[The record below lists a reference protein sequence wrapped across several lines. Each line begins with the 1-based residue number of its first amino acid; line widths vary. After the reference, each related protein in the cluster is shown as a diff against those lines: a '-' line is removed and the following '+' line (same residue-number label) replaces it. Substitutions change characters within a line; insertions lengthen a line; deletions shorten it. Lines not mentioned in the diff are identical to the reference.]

1 MQKRNSNSR
10 IQIASREKKRTS
22 GKSLNINHNKKLVK
36 KLEKELLSKI
46 DNILIEYQLNNDLI
60 PTFAENPQT
69 NNNKIP
75 LKQEEQKI
83 EKDKQLQQIR
93 PPSAEPK
100 LKQIKMP
107 KATKNL
113 DFDQNMPNI
122 NISMNELKKEKK
134 LPKVRKKKSMKNHKD
149 GFLTGVGLIKTK
161 KKEID
166 EQKEQRKNRFMEE
179 NDRAINE
186 MLHNIDEIDDF
197 INDPEKTKDAYLFE
211 GSPDY
216 KERMA
221 KSRKDFEDLIKEI
234 DGYKKE
240 MQDEFD
246 IIQYLIKFTNNTEK
260 LITRHKNVINGI
272 FKGAG
277 LQKAIINDQND
288 KDGNKNDKNR
298 KTKSVNKGRIQ
309 QYLDIVKE
317 VDKMEQE
324 NMNGDDSEIYDD
336 EFLTSSVSELNGVFY
351 KMKKINQIK
360 DNLSNIQDDCLGY
373 HEKLRDTLK
382 RSQSA
387 RPQNRKDLNNENEE
401 QKI

>member
-10 IQIASREKKRTS
+10 IQIASREKRVS

-60 PTFAENPQT
+60 PTFASKPQQ
-69 NNNKIP
+69 NNNTINQINLQKNQQN
-75 LKQEEQKI
+75 QEEQKI
-83 EKDKQLQQIR
+83 EKTSLR
-93 PPSAEPK
+93 APSADPK

-107 KATKNL
+107 KASKNL

-134 LPKVRKKKSMKNHKD
+134 LPKVRKKKQLKNYKD
-149 GFLTGVGLIKTK
+149 GFLTGVGIIKTK
-161 KKEID
+161 KQEKP

-197 INDPEKTKDAYLFE
+197 IKDPEKTKDSYLFE

-221 KSRKDFEDLIKEI
+221 KSKKEFEELIKEI

-240 MQDEFD
+240 MEDEFD

-277 LQKAIINDQND
+277 LQKQIIV
-288 KDGNKNDKNR
+288 DKNEKEKDKTR
-298 KTKSVNKGRIQ
+298 KIKSVNKSRIQ
-309 QYLDIVKE
+309 NYLDIVKE
-317 VDKMEQE
+317 VDKMDQE
-324 NMNGDDSEIYDD
+324 DINEEDVENYDD
-336 EFLTSSVSELNGVFY
+336 EFLATSVSELNGVFY
-351 KMKKINQIK
+351 KLKKINQIK

-373 HEKLRDTLK
+373 HEKLKDTLK

-387 RPQNRKDLNNENEE
+387 RPQNRKDLNDKEE

>member
-10 IQIASREKKRTS
+10 IQIASREKRAS

-60 PTFAENPQT
+60 PTFASKPET
-69 NNNKIP
+69 SNNTINQNLQKNQAN
-75 LKQEEQKI
+75 QEEQKI
-83 EKDKQLQQIR
+83 EKTSLR
-93 PPSAEPK
+93 APSADPK

-107 KATKNL
+107 KASKNL

-134 LPKVRKKKSMKNHKD
+134 LPKVRKKKQLKNYKD
-149 GFLTGVGLIKTK
+149 GFLTGVGIIKTK
-161 KKEID
+161 KQEKPEK
-166 EQKEQRKNRFMEE
+166 KEQRKNRFMEE
-179 NDRAINE
+179 NDRAIDE

-197 INDPEKTKDAYLFE
+197 IKDPEKTKDSYLFE

-221 KSRKDFEDLIKEI
+221 KSKKEFEELIKEI

-240 MQDEFD
+240 MEDEFD

-277 LQKAIINDQND
+277 LQKQIIDD
-288 KDGNKNDKNR
+288 KNDKEKDKTR
-298 KTKSVNKGRIQ
+298 KIKSVSKSRIQ
-309 QYLDIVKE
+309 NYLDIVKE
-317 VDKMEQE
+317 VDKMDQE
-324 NMNGDDSEIYDD
+324 DINEEDVENYDD
-336 EFLTSSVSELNGVFY
+336 EFLATSVSELNGVFY
-351 KMKKINQIK
+351 KLKKINQIK

-373 HEKLRDTLK
+373 HEKLKDTLK

-387 RPQNRKDLNNENEE
+387 RPQNRKELNEKEE

>member
-10 IQIASREKKRTS
+10 IQIASREKRVP

-60 PTFAENPQT
+60 PTFATKPET
-69 NNNKIP
+69 NNNNTNTIIKP
-75 LKQEEQKI
+75 QNEEEQKL
-83 EKDKQLQQIR
+83 EKNQIR
-93 PPSAEPK
+93 APSADPK

-107 KATKNL
+107 KAKKNL
-113 DFDQNMPNI
+113 DFDQNMPHI

-134 LPKVRKKKSMKNHKD
+134 LPKVRKKKSMKKYKD
-149 GFLTGVGLIKTK
+149 GFLTGVGIIKTK
-161 KKEID
+161 KEDITEK
-166 EQKEQRKNRFMEE
+166 KEQRNNRFMEE

-197 INDPEKTKDAYLFE
+197 IKDPEKTKDSYLFE
-211 GSPDY
+211 GSPDF
-216 KERMA
+216 KDRMA
-221 KSRKDFEDLIKEI
+221 KSRKEFEDLIKEI

-240 MQDEFD
+240 MEDEFD

-277 LQKAIINDQND
+277 LQKQILDD
-288 KDGNKNDKNR
+288 KNDKEKEKGR
-298 KTKSVNKGRIQ
+298 KTKSVTKSKIQ
-309 QYLDIVKE
+309 GYLDIVKE
-317 VDKMEQE
+317 VDKMDQDNNNEEDFE
-324 NMNGDDSEIYDD
+324 NYDD
-336 EFLTSSVSELNGVFY
+336 EFLTTSVSELNGVFY
-351 KMKKINQIK
+351 KLKKINQIK

-387 RPQNRKDLNNENEE
+387 RPQLRKELSEKEE
-401 QKI
+401 QKV

>member
-10 IQIASREKKRTS
+10 IQIASREKRAS

-60 PTFAENPQT
+60 PTFASKPET
-69 NNNKIP
+69 SNNTINQNLPKNQPNK
-75 LKQEEQKI
+75 EEQKI
-83 EKDKQLQQIR
+83 EKTSLR
-93 PPSAEPK
+93 APSADPK

-107 KATKNL
+107 KASKNL

-134 LPKVRKKKSMKNHKD
+134 LPKVRKKKQLKNYKD
-149 GFLTGVGLIKTK
+149 GFLTGVGIIKTK
-161 KKEID
+161 KQEKPEK
-166 EQKEQRKNRFMEE
+166 KEQRKNRFMEE
-179 NDRAINE
+179 NDRAIDE

-197 INDPEKTKDAYLFE
+197 IKDPEKTKDSYLFE

-221 KSRKDFEDLIKEI
+221 KSKKEFEELIKEI

-240 MQDEFD
+240 MEDEFD

-277 LQKAIINDQND
+277 LQKQIIDD
-288 KDGNKNDKNR
+288 KNDKEKDKTR
-298 KTKSVNKGRIQ
+298 KIKSVSKSRIQ
-309 QYLDIVKE
+309 NYLDIVKE
-317 VDKMEQE
+317 VDKMDQE
-324 NMNGDDSEIYDD
+324 DINEEDVENYDD
-336 EFLTSSVSELNGVFY
+336 EFLATSVSELNGVFY
-351 KMKKINQIK
+351 KLKKINQIK

-373 HEKLRDTLK
+373 HEKLKDTLK

-387 RPQNRKDLNNENEE
+387 RPQNRKELNDKEE

>member
-10 IQIASREKKRTS
+10 IQIASREKRAS

-36 KLEKELLSKI
+36 NLEKELLSKI

-60 PTFAENPQT
+60 PTFASKPET
-69 NNNKIP
+69 SNNTINQNLPKNQP
-75 LKQEEQKI
+75 NQEEQKI
-83 EKDKQLQQIR
+83 EKTSLR
-93 PPSAEPK
+93 APSADPK

-107 KATKNL
+107 KASKNL

-134 LPKVRKKKSMKNHKD
+134 LPKVRKKKQLKNYKD
-149 GFLTGVGLIKTK
+149 GFLTGVGIIKTK
-161 KKEID
+161 KQEKPEK
-166 EQKEQRKNRFMEE
+166 KEQRKNRFMEE
-179 NDRAINE
+179 NDRAIDE

-197 INDPEKTKDAYLFE
+197 IKDPEKTKDSYLFE

-221 KSRKDFEDLIKEI
+221 KSKKEFEELIKEI

-240 MQDEFD
+240 MEDEFD

-277 LQKAIINDQND
+277 LQKQIIDD
-288 KDGNKNDKNR
+288 KNDKEKDKTR
-298 KTKSVNKGRIQ
+298 KIKSVSKSRIQ
-309 QYLDIVKE
+309 NYLDIVKE
-317 VDKMEQE
+317 VDKMDQE
-324 NMNGDDSEIYDD
+324 DINEEDVENYDD
-336 EFLTSSVSELNGVFY
+336 EFLATSVSELNGVFY
-351 KMKKINQIK
+351 KLKKINQIK

-373 HEKLRDTLK
+373 HEKLKDTLK

-387 RPQNRKDLNNENEE
+387 RPQNRKELNDKEE